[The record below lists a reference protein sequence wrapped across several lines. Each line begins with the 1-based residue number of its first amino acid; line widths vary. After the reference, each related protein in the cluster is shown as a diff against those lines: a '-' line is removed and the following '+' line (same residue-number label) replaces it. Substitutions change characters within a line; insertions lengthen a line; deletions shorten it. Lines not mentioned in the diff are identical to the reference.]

1 MLGSISKV
9 FPEGLVHNV
18 NCMFRVQ
25 ACWAWF
31 WMGWW
36 GGVTRGVKNCD
47 VLLDRS
53 WSDFDGAPGPHT
65 HLKSDV
71 KLPEM

>member
-18 NCMFRVQ
+18 NCMFRHVGPGSG
-25 ACWAWF
+25 WA
-31 WMGWW
+31 GGV
-36 GGVTRGVKNCD
+36 GGVTRGVKNFD

-53 WSDFDGAPGPHT
+53 WLDFDGAPGPHT

>member
-1 MLGSISKV
+1 MLGSIIKV
-9 FPEGLVHNV
+9 FQEGLVHNV
-18 NCMFRVQ
+18 NCMLRH
-25 ACWAWF
+25 AGPGSGWA
-31 WMGWW
+31 
-36 GGVTRGVKNCD
+36 GGVTRGVKNFD

-53 WSDFDGAPGPHT
+53 WLDFDGAPGPHT